1 MRRVKLGS
9 SELEVPVICLGTMTW
24 GQQNTEREAHEQLS
38 YAVERGVNF
47 LDTGEMYSVP
57 TREQTQGSTE
67 RIIGSWVGNH
77 SREAIII
84 AGKVTGPSPK
94 QWIPPRRSPPQPA
107 ATTRMDRESI
117 RAAVHGSLKRM
128 CTDYIDLMELH
139 WPERYVGT
147 MFGAF
152 RYDRAKEHDDVI
164 SFDEQVEAVC
174 ELIDEGKIREWGLS
188 NETSFGVC
196 SFVEAANRLGRKHPV
211 SIQNDFSFLDRSFE
225 PELAETC
232 APRNHNLGFLVYGAL
247 AGGTLAGKYLDGNP
261 ADARHTLWPT
271 FQPRYHC
278 ALSRH
283 AAAGYADIA
292 SRHGLHPATLALAWT
307 YSREYVASTIIGA
320 TKMPQLKSCIDALDV
335 SLSEEILEEIEQ
347 LHSLCSNPNKAARA
361 ISPGFVKDVR
371 LGI

>member
-1 MRRVKLGS
+1 MRHVNIGS
-9 SELEVPVICLGTMTW
+9 SGLRVPVICLGTMTW
-24 GQQNTEREAHEQLS
+24 GEQNTEREAHEQLS

-57 TREQTQGSTE
+57 TRAETQGSTE
-67 RIIGSWVGNH
+67 RIIGTWVKKH
-77 SREAIII
+77 QRDAIIV

-94 QWIPPRRSPPQPA
+94 DWIPPRRSPPQPA
-107 ATTRMDRESI
+107 ATTRMNRESI
-117 RAAVHGSLKRM
+117 RAAVHGSLERM
-128 CTDYIDLMELH
+128 QTDYIDLLELH

-152 RYDRAKEHDDVI
+152 RYDRGKEHDDVV

-174 ELIDEGKIREWGLS
+174 ELIDEGKVREWGLS

-196 SFVEAANRLGRKHPV
+196 SFVEAAKRLGRKVPV

-247 AGGTLAGKYLDGNP
+247 AGGTLTGKYRHSDPG
-261 ADARHTLWPT
+261 DARHTLWPT
-271 FQPRYHC
+271 FQPRYHS

-283 AAAGYADIA
+283 AAEAYAQTADKY
-292 SRHGLHPATLALAWT
+292 GLSPATLALAWT

-320 TKMPQLKSCIDALDV
+320 TKMDQLKSCIDALDV
-335 SLSEEILEEIEQ
+335 KLEDEVLEDIEQ
-347 LHSLCSNPNKAARA
+347 IHSRCPNPNKAARA

-371 LGI
+371 LGV